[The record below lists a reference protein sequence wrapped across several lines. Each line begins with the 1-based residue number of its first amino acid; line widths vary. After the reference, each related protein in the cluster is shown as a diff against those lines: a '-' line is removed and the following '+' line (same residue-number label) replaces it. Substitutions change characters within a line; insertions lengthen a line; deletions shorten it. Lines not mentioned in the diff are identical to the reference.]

1 MRKITLVSNW
11 RRLWR
16 AASVQILALGAL
28 LPELLQV
35 IADNTHLLP
44 WLDDGYKSG
53 IRLTAIIVAML
64 LRPIKQEAVS
74 GHRDAL

>member
-1 MRKITLVSNW
+1 MSRIKLVANW

-16 AASVQILALGAL
+16 AASLQILALGAV
-28 LPELLQV
+28 LPELLQAV
-35 IADNTHLLP
+35 ADNTDLLP

-53 IRLTAIIVAML
+53 IRLTAIIVAIV

-74 GHRDAL
+74 GSKDPQ

>member
-1 MRKITLVSNW
+1 MNKITLVPNW

-28 LPELLQV
+28 LPELLQAV
-35 IADNTHLLP
+35 ADNTNLLP

-53 IRLTAIIVAML
+53 IRLAAIIAAIV
-64 LRPIKQEAVS
+64 LRPIKQVAVS
-74 GHRDAL
+74 GAEDPK

>member
-1 MRKITLVSNW
+1 MKKPQLVSNW
-11 RRLWR
+11 KSLWK

-28 LPELLQV
+28 LPEILQAV
-35 IADNTHLLP
+35 ADNTDMLP

-53 IRLTAIIVAML
+53 IRLAAIIAAIV

-74 GHRDAL
+74 GKDAP

>member
-1 MRKITLVSNW
+1 MKTVMLVPNW

-28 LPELLQV
+28 LPELLQAV
-35 IADNTHLLP
+35 ADNTDLLP

-53 IRLTAIIVAML
+53 IRLAAIIAAIV
-64 LRPIKQEAVS
+64 LRPIKQVAVS
-74 GHRDAL
+74 GAEDPK